1 MPMWFGK
8 VYNTQYSLLAMLKKW
23 KTAVNKRKAFG
34 ELFTD
39 LSKAFD
45 CLSHDLLFA
54 KLHAD
59 GFIISALT
67 LIHSYLTNRKQRAK
81 VKLLNSPWTEV
92 LFGVPQRYILGTF
105 IAQHLSVWPIFHNEQ
120 NWLCKLGM
128 IHIWGQ
134 WKLSKFQDPLCITA
148 SGNILARGNIS
159 LKLFM
164 APLETIEP
172 LTFWYVVDEHHIAQ
186 L

>member
-1 MPMWFGK
+1 MTEVLWIASVIILPNISKIFERCIFRQLYSFAEMPMWFGK
-8 VYNTQYSLLAMLKKW
+8 VYSTQYSLLLAMLKKW

-34 ELFTD
+34 ELFID
-39 LSKAFD
+39 LFKAFD

-59 GFIISALT
+59 GFIIAALT

-105 IAQHLSVWPIFHNEQ
+105 IAQHLSV
-120 NWLCKLGM
+120 
-128 IHIWGQ
+128 
-134 WKLSKFQDPLCITA
+134 
-148 SGNILARGNIS
+148 
-159 LKLFM
+159 
-164 APLETIEP
+164 
-172 LTFWYVVDEHHIAQ
+172 
-186 L
+186 